1 MVSVLKPRD
10 VSGVIPASVQTRGTL
25 AFQLLI
31 AVVVVVLAVIWCVV
45 GFALLALTL
54 LAAIGAGVVF
64 LLWWATAIVVNLY
77 FRLRRRAYPARYRF
91 PIGPRRGRRVTGDAL
106 NSSISTT
113 AAAAARGTI
122 LFLGPVVFF
131 LRVPF
136 GWKQWRDRRS
146 RDDVVDLPLSGSV
159 LFRSTLRAVI
169 DVASQWNFLVD
180 GYKETTQEYNE
191 WLGTSF
197 AEVSA
202 FLEWWPLEELP
213 VDSYRVF
220 TPLPIPVNDQRH
232 ITAPDDLQPSPDP
245 RGFPG
250 LASAVI
256 RRTRVTCLRDLFHS
270 ASEIGDMG
278 DPNLDD
284 SPECGVVRIVRTV
297 NHAGERWIVQ
307 VSSTRSW
314 LPRAGQAPNDLTADV
329 YAVAGRESSLLRG
342 VLAAM
347 AQAKIPTHV
356 PILVTGFSLG
366 GIVAAQLATGSYL
379 VPGCTVAHRFSHL
392 ITAGSPIARFRIA
405 EGVRVL
411 SLEHKLDPV
420 HRLDGRPRS
429 TDVLSVVP
437 WVTVRAGPPL
447 PLDYTVGQTHHAPS
461 YAETAQTF
469 ATGLDDDTARQYWS
483 GDDGNVGASSY
494 FVGTQTIT
502 DFAVMRDGAQ
512 KPRAAVP
519 AYVQSAE
526 SGRVRGRLRA
536 FLRRLDGV
544 IAADVYLSR
553 EGFPSTTSWS
563 IDLLVKDLD
572 QAMTVERRR
581 FSYEGLLAVAQARG
595 AVALN
600 LRVMARNQRT
610 GHISTSLSRAQG
622 GAVRED
628 IDVDGNVRLDPILP
642 LTPDAVR
649 REGEGAST
657 HITFLYPNNPL

>member
-1 MVSVLKPRD
+1 MAQPLD
-10 VSGVIPASVQTRGTL
+10 VSGVIPVRVQNPTTL
-25 AFQLLI
+25 AFQLLLVIVVI
-31 AVVVVVLAVIWCVV
+31 ALAGIWLVAGV
-45 GFALLALTL
+45 ALLALTL
-54 LAAIGAGVVF
+54 GVAIAVGTVF
-64 LLWWATAIVVNLY
+64 LLWWATAFIVNLY
-77 FRLRRRAYPARYRF
+77 FYLRRRTYPARYRF
-91 PIGPRRGRRVTGDAL
+91 PLGVRRARRVTDDAL
-106 NSSISTT
+106 SSSIPTT

-122 LFLGPVVFF
+122 LFLGPLVFF

-136 GWKQWRDRRS
+136 GWKQWRERR
-146 RDDVVDLPLSGSV
+146 RRVDVVDLPLSGSV

-169 DVASQWNFLVD
+169 DVASRWNFLVD
-180 GYKETTQEYNE
+180 GYRETTTEYNE
-191 WLGTSF
+191 WLEASF
-197 AEVSA
+197 AEIGA
-202 FLEWWPLEELP
+202 FVEWWPLEDLP
-213 VDSYRVF
+213 VESYSVF
-220 TPLPIPVNDQRH
+220 TPLPIPVDDQLSRE
-232 ITAPDDLQPSPDP
+232 TPQDLQPSPDP

-256 RRTRVTCLRDLFHS
+256 RRTRITGLRDLFHS
-270 ASEIGDMG
+270 GSEIGDMG

-314 LPRAGQAPNDLTADV
+314 LPHAGQAPNDLTADV
-329 YAVAGRESSLLRG
+329 HAVAGRESSLLRG

-347 AQAKIPTHV
+347 AKANIPVDV
-356 PILVTGFSLG
+356 PILITGFSLG
-366 GIVAAQLATGSYL
+366 GIVAAQLATRNYL
-379 VPGCTVAHRFSHL
+379 APGFTAAHRFSHL

-420 HRLDGRPRS
+420 HRLDGRPRA
-429 TDVLSVVP
+429 TDIDSAVP
-437 WVTVRAGPPL
+437 WVTVSAGPPL

-469 ATGLDDDTARQYWS
+469 ATGLDDDIARQYWT
-483 GDDGNVGASSY
+483 GVDGGGGASSF

-502 DFAVMRDGAQ
+502 DFAVMRDGAG

-563 IDLLVKDLD
+563 IDILVLDLD

-581 FSYEGLLAVAQARG
+581 FSYEGLLAVAQVRG
-595 AVALN
+595 AVSLN
-600 LRVMARNQRT
+600 MRVMARNQRT
-610 GHISTSLSRAQG
+610 GHISTSVSRAQG

-628 IDVDGNVRLDPILP
+628 IDVDGNVKLGRILP
-642 LTPDAVR
+642 LTEDAVR
-649 REGEGAST
+649 VDGEGASA
-657 HITFLYPNNPL
+657 HITFLYPNDPL